1 MNSSATL
8 QERSLPATTAVSPA
22 ALPPAGAQG
31 LLAVPRLRDLPMS
44 VAAAEAKKRDVE
56 AILEGVAVLGYN

>member
-1 MNSSATL
+1 VAFS
-8 QERSLPATTAVSPA
+8 TA
-22 ALPPAGAQG
+22 PPSVGAQG

-44 VAAAEAKKRDVE
+44 VAAAEAKKRDIE

>member
-1 MNSSATL
+1 MNSPVAL
-8 QERSLPATTAVSPA
+8 QEQSSPNATVAFSTA
-22 ALPPAGAQG
+22 PPSVGAQG

-44 VAAAEAKKRDVE
+44 VAAAEAKKRDIE